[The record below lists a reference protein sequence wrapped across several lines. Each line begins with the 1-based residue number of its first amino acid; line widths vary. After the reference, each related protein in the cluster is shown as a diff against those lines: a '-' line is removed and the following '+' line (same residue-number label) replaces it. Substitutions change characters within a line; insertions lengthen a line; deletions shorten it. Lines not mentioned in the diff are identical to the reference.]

1 VRILL
6 DLKTFVFIHI
16 CKCGFQRVYRHV
28 PQVHVPQVHV
38 RQVKDEEVDSGK
50 LQAKHRKGMVFYAAI
65 IPRAMA

>member
-16 CKCGFQRVYRHV
+16 CKCGFQRVYR
-28 PQVHVPQVHV
+28 HVPQVHV